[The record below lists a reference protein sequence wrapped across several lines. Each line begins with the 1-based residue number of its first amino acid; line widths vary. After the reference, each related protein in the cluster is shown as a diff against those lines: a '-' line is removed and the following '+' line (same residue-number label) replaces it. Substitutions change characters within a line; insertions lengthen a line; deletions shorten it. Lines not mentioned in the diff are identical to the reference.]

1 MVKTSPSKPS
11 LSVQVIVLAEIFWAV
26 AALLFFLVGGI
37 ALGRGEV
44 PFWYEFGTSLFE
56 LTAFLVAAILCL
68 RNWGSSQI
76 VSGRHVWLFI
86 GLGLFFYF
94 LGSLLFTYWETGL
107 GQKPDV
113 SPGDLLYVP
122 AYILLIIGMVQ
133 AVINRRLNLEI
144 WQWGVVA
151 LIALVGGMLAYVI
164 SVPSDQ
170 PAAFLMPPAIAQ
182 TAPAAV
188 QTSPKPAAAKANPSP
203 KATPK
208 TTPDAKPAA
217 SPAAGVVPAK
227 SPIAAPATPAV
238 ASPAAAPAEAK
249 PPAPEWAVAIEQ
261 FLAPLKGPLNWYYV
275 ASDIFLLIVATI
287 LLLAFWGGRFA
298 QSWRLIAAAAFCQ
311 YIADI
316 WFKYATI
323 KVANYQ
329 SGGLLEVFWVFS
341 AVLFGIGA
349 ALEYDL
355 SSRARSRS
363 GSRRRA
369 T

>member
-1 MVKTSPSKPS
+1 LVKTSPSKPS
-11 LSVQVIVLAEIFWAV
+11 LSIQLIVLAELFWAV

-37 ALGRGEV
+37 SLVGQSEV

-56 LTAFLVAAILCL
+56 LVAFLTAAVLCL

-76 VSGRHVWLFI
+76 VSGRNVWLFI
-86 GLGLFFYF
+86 GLGLFCYF
-94 LGSLLFTYWETGL
+94 LGGLLFTYWETGL

-122 AYILLIIGMVQ
+122 AYILLIIGMFQ

-144 WQWGVVA
+144 WQWGVVC
-151 LIALVGGMLAYVI
+151 LIALVGSVLAYYV
-164 SVPSDQ
+164 S
-170 PAAFLMPPAIAQ
+170 PATDSKPQSWLMAPAIAQ
-182 TAPAAV
+182 TAPVATPTA
-188 QTSPKPAAAKANPSP
+188 KPTAKASP
-203 KATPK
+203 KATAKP
-208 TTPDAKPAA
+208 TSEVKPAA
-217 SPAAGVVPAK
+217 KPPVSGAV
-227 SPIAAPATPAV
+227 AAPTPGK
-238 ASPAAAPAEAK
+238 SPAAASPTPATTPEAK
-249 PPAPEWAVAIEQ
+249 STAPAWAVAIEQ
-261 FLAPLKGPLNWYYV
+261 KLAPLKGPLNWYYV

-316 WFKYATI
+316 WFKYATGNLP
-323 KVANYQ
+323 NYQ

-355 SSRARSRS
+355 SSRSRSRTS
-363 GSRRRA
+363 SRRRA
-369 T
+369 S

>member
-1 MVKTSPSKPS
+1 M
-11 LSVQVIVLAEIFWAV
+11 

-37 ALGRGEV
+37 ALGRGDV

-56 LTAFLVAAILCL
+56 LTAFLAAAVLCL

-86 GLGLFFYF
+86 GLGLFCYF
-94 LGSLLFTYWETGL
+94 LGSFLFTYWETGL
-107 GQKPDV
+107 GQNPDV

-144 WQWGVVA
+144 WQWGVVS
-151 LIALVGGMLAYVI
+151 LIALVGGALAYVI

-170 PAAFLMPPAIAQ
+170 PAAWLMPPAIAQ

-188 QTSPKPAAAKANPSP
+188 QTPPKPAAAKVSPSP

-208 TTPDAKPAA
+208 PTPEAKPAA
-217 SPAAGVVPAK
+217 SPATGVVPAK
-227 SPIAAPATPAV
+227 APSPPGVVSPVAAPM
-238 ASPAAAPAEAK
+238 EAK
-249 PPAPEWAVAIEQ
+249 STAPEWAVAIEK
-261 FLAPLKGPLNWYYV
+261 FLAPLKGPLNWFYV

>member
-37 ALGRGEV
+37 ALGRGDV
-44 PFWYEFGTSLFE
+44 PFWYEFGTSMFE
-56 LTAFLVAAILCL
+56 LTAFLVAALLCL

-86 GLGLFFYF
+86 GLGLFCYF
-94 LGSLLFTYWETGL
+94 LGSFLFTYWETGL

-122 AYILLIIGMVQ
+122 AYIFLIIGMVQ

-144 WQWGVVA
+144 WQWGVVS
-151 LIALVGGMLAYVI
+151 LIALVGGLLAYVV
-164 SVPSDQ
+164 SVPSGQ
-170 PAAFLMPPAIAQ
+170 PEAWLMPPAIAQ

-188 QTSPKPAAAKANPSP
+188 QTPPKPAVKASPSP
-203 KATPK
+203 KATS
-208 TTPDAKPAA
+208 TPTPAAKPSVA
-217 SPAAGVVPAK
+217 PAADVVPAK
-227 SPIAAPATPAV
+227 PSSTPLATPGV
-238 ASPAAAPAEAK
+238 ASPVAAPVETK
-249 PPAPEWAVAIEQ
+249 PTAPEWAVAIER

-316 WFKYATI
+316 WFKYATL
-323 KVANYQ
+323 KVVNYQ

-355 SSRARSRS
+355 SSRTRSRS

>member
-1 MVKTSPSKPS
+1 MVKTSPSKPF

-86 GLGLFFYF
+86 GLGLFCYF

-107 GQKPDV
+107 GQKADV
-113 SPGDLLYVP
+113 SPGDLLYIP
-122 AYILLIIGMVQ
+122 AYIFLIIGMVQ

-144 WQWGVVA
+144 WQWGVVS
-151 LIALVGGMLAYVI
+151 LIALVGGLLAYGV

-170 PAAFLMPPAIAQ
+170 PAAWLTPPAIAQ

-188 QTSPKPAAAKANPSP
+188 QASPKPAAKVSPS
-203 KATPK
+203 PK
-208 TTPDAKPAA
+208 TTPKPTPVDAKPSV

-227 SPIAAPATPAV
+227 PTTPPATPAE
-238 ASPAAAPAEAK
+238 ASPAAAPVETT

-316 WFKYATI
+316 WFKYATTR
-323 KVANYQ
+323 VANYQ